1 MAGETGPLA
10 FLEGALAALDDA
22 SARRVRRARVAPGL
36 VDLSSND
43 YLGLARVVE
52 AREGLFGAG
61 ASRLVTGDS
70 PAHERLERSLAAWL
84 GTEDALVFSSGYA
97 ANAGAVS
104 ALVGEGDLVVSDALN
119 HASIIDGCR
128 LSRARTVVVPHLDV
142 AAVDAALR
150 HTPHRRALV
159 VTESWFSMDGDSPDL
174 AALRAVCNERGAIL
188 MVDEAHALGVFGPE
202 GRGIAAAAGAQPDV
216 LVGTF
221 GKAFGGAGAFV
232 AGSASLLDWLWN
244 RARAFV
250 FSTGMPPILAEA
262 LADRL
267 PRVRAAD
274 PERAWLA
281 ELGRRAREAVPDH
294 LPTRGHG
301 PIVPIVMGSNDAAL
315 TASAHLRAR
324 GFHVGA
330 IRPPTV
336 PEGTARLRLTLRADC
351 TEDLVTRLEAALRSL
366 A

>member
-1 MAGETGPLA
+1 VAGDARPLA
-10 FLEGALAALDDA
+10 YLDDALAALDRA
-22 SARRVRRARVAPGL
+22 SSRRVRRSRVAPGL

-43 YLGLARVVE
+43 YLGLARAPE
-52 AREGLFGAG
+52 ARAGAFGAG
-61 ASRLVTGDS
+61 ASRLVTGDD
-70 PAHERLERSLAAWL
+70 PAHERLERALAAWL
-84 GTEDALVFSSGYA
+84 GAEDALVFSSGYA
-97 ANAGAVS
+97 ANVGTVG

-128 LSRARTVVVPHLDV
+128 LSRARVAVVPHLDV
-142 AAVDAALR
+142 GAVDAALR
-150 HTPHRRALV
+150 AHPRRRALV

-174 AALRAVCNERGAIL
+174 AALRAVCEAHGAAL

-202 GRGIAAAAGAQPDV
+202 GRGLAAAAGVTPDV
-216 LVGTF
+216 FVGTF

-232 AGSASLLDWLWN
+232 AGSAALLDWLWN

-250 FSTGMPPILAEA
+250 FSTGMPPVLAEV

-267 PRVRAAD
+267 PRIRAAEA
-274 PERAWLA
+274 ERAWLA
-281 ELGRRAREAVPDH
+281 ALAVRVRRAVPGR
-294 LPTRGHG
+294 LPTVGHG
-301 PIVPIVMGSNDAAL
+301 PIVPIVMGTNDAAL
-315 TASAHLRAR
+315 AASAHLRAH

-351 TEDLVTRLEAALRSL
+351 TEEVIVRLESALRSL
-366 A
+366 P